1 MVSLVAVEES
11 KVAHVE
17 TYMTHAS
24 TPLSTKYRILF
35 WLRNVQGSRAHHAML
50 KGALD

>member
-1 MVSLVAVEES
+1 MVSLVEVDES

-17 TYMTHAS
+17 KCLTLAS

-35 WLRNVQGSRAHHAML
+35 WLRNVQGSKAHHAML
-50 KGALD
+50 KGTL